1 MKLLLF
7 LTLFITLTGSCQT
20 DSGRSVQ
27 GKMYA
32 EEELAAALLGKGHN
46 LVDDKAILIKDSVTA
61 VAIVEPV
68 LFNIYQKE
76 NILGQRPYEVYHLD
90 HYWVVSGTMP
100 KESLGGTFLVI
111 IDDRNGKLLRITHG
125 K

>member
-1 MKLLLF
+1 
-7 LTLFITLTGSCQT
+7 
-20 DSGRSVQ
+20 
-27 GKMYA
+27 MYA